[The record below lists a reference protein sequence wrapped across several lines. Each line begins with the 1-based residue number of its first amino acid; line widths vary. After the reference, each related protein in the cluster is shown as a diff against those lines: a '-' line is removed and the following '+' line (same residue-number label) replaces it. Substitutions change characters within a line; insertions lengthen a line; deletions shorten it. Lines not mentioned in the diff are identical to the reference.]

1 MQGKLHRYNLTTTL
15 AKKYSHSTYLASSID
30 EPEQQFIVI
39 VYSSSL
45 FSSPQERKTFL
56 QKAQRLK
63 ELQHPHLLPILD
75 MGIEKE
81 QPFVVRDYLPNGSLR
96 DHLKQISPKPLE
108 LHDALHIML
117 QVGEALAYAHQHN
130 IFHGNLKPENI
141 LFDVNGKVLLAD
153 FTLVSKADALVRDQT
168 YEEYAFCYMAPEQ
181 FAGTW
186 DTRSDQYAIGY
197 LTYELLAGQGPFAT
211 QTLTTMMGNQNN
223 EPIPLPEKV
232 ADQLPSLN
240 TAVLKALAK
249 EPDERFFDF
258 SLFLEVIRSVLS
270 PAPAFP
276 LLRSTTSHHQN
287 TTPHPRHPLKVSS
300 TLLSSHPSVAC
311 LSPLPKTSEASAS
324 PNAEHDLAELLDAP
338 PTSEVHI
345 LKQLKN
351 TPSSDDPFDDPSL
364 INPATEQDDTESDTN
379 LIDEEHGL
387 EVDEMTV
394 PLLNSTDRD
403 VSLKTQTQ
411 GNRRKIFKL
420 VPLGFII
427 LAFVMAARSNNTAFL
442 PLKTIKPDM
451 LVQQKPTQVLTP
463 QGDASP
469 TTIPLT
475 VPNPSPTLTIQ
486 PTTPNPSTTP
496 TLQPTMPNP
505 STTPTI
511 QSTAPSKAT
520 QTTHATSTPTP
531 HATSTPTPPKPTP
544 KLQTTTIDDSVTGTG
559 TNQFNYVGGYWYH
572 SGPEC
577 PGPNCS
583 SSYPSYNNTSSWDG
597 QVNDYVTLS
606 FTGVQIKL
614 YGVIDPMYGIGA
626 VSIDGG
632 PETSVDFYSSTH
644 EGNQLLWTSPT
655 LSAGTHTF
663 KLRVTGNYNPNAR
676 PDVGFPP
683 VLDRVDIVS

>member
-1 MQGKLHRYNLTTTL
+1 MQGKLHHYNLTTTL

-30 EPEQQFIVI
+30 EPEQQVIVI
-39 VYSSSL
+39 LYSSSL

-56 QKAQRLK
+56 QKAQRIK

-81 QPFVVRDYLPNGSLR
+81 QPFVIRDYLPNGSLR
-96 DHLKQISPKPLE
+96 DHLKEISPQQLE

-117 QVGEALAYAHQHN
+117 QVGEALAYAHQHD
-130 IFHGNLKPENI
+130 IFHGNIKPENI
-141 LFDVNGKVLLAD
+141 LFDANGNVRLTD
-153 FTLVSKADALVRDQT
+153 FTLVSKADAIVRDQT
-168 YEEYAFCYMAPEQ
+168 SEEYAFCYMAPEQ

-186 DTRSDQYAIGY
+186 DARSDQYAIGY

-223 EPIPLPEKV
+223 VPIPLPEKV
-232 ADQLPSLN
+232 ANQLPSLN

-276 LLRSTTSHHQN
+276 LLRSTTSDN
-287 TTPHPRHPLKVSS
+287 GNATSHPRHPLKVSS
-300 TLLSSHPSVAC
+300 TLLSSRQSVAC
-311 LSPLPKTSEASAS
+311 LSPLSETSEASAS
-324 PNAEHDLAELLDAP
+324 PDTKHDLAELLDAP

-351 TPSSDDPFDDPSL
+351 IPSSDDPFDDLSL
-364 INPATEQDDTESDTN
+364 IDPAPEQDDTESDTN
-379 LIDEEHGL
+379 LIDEEYGL
-387 EVDEMTV
+387 EVDEMAT

-403 VSLKTQTQ
+403 ISQKKQTQ
-411 GNRRKIFKL
+411 DSKRKIFKL

-427 LAFVMAARSNNTAFL
+427 LAFVMAAQSNTTAFL
-442 PLKTIKPDM
+442 PLKTSTLDM
-451 LVQQKPTQVLTP
+451 FVQQKPTQVLTP
-463 QGDASP
+463 QDNASP
-469 TTIPLT
+469 TIPLT
-475 VPNPSPTLTIQ
+475 VPNPSTTLTIQ
-486 PTTPNPSTTP
+486 PTMPTPSTTP
-496 TLQPTMPNP
+496 TIQPTMPNP
-505 STTPTI
+505 SATPTT
-511 QSTAPSKAT
+511 QSTAPSKTT
-520 QTTHATSTPTP
+520 QTP
-531 HATSTPTPPKPTP
+531 HATPTPTPPTPTP
-544 KLQTTTIDDSVTGTG
+544 TPPTPTPTPTLQTTTIDDSTTGTG
-559 TNQFNYVGGYWYH
+559 SNQFSYVGGYWYH
-572 SGPEC
+572 SGAGC

-583 SSYPSYNNTSSWDG
+583 SSYPSYNNTSSWDS
-597 QVNDYVTLS
+597 QVNEYVTLS
-606 FTGVQIKL
+606 FTGVRIKL

-632 PETSVDFYSSTH
+632 AETSVDFYASTH
-644 EGNQLLWTSPT
+644 EGDQLLWTSPT

-663 KLRVTGNYNPNAR
+663 KLRVTGNHNANAR

-683 VLDRVDIVS
+683 VLDRVDILS